1 MAPTPSLPEPLVFNS
16 ECFIFLEQG
25 LAGTIPLNR
34 SCWLRLLL
42 QEPRCSLV
50 TGLNR
55 KPQCGLRL
63 DLASSCESIRG
74 AVPFFPTESFRLSLK
89 AMIGLIND
97 LMQLS
102 LENPLLLIGAAFQ
115 LWMMVDALRRE
126 EWIWAACI
134 LFFSVFSA
142 VFYYFMV
149 YRAQASASGGMGL
162 RGFELPGA
170 ADRRRIKELES
181 RIHHLDKAR
190 DHLDLADL
198 YFSQGKLTKAE
209 ASYRRALERDPEDD
223 DTVSHLGQC
232 LLRQGKAAEAK
243 PLLEKIL
250 KSDPRHDF
258 GYTLMAL
265 AETQTALGEVDAA
278 LLNWKRVLENNS
290 YPRARVQ
297 YAELLASR
305 GMVDEAQ
312 AEIDEVLADQNH
324 SPAFEKSRNAVWIR
338 RARKLESR
346 L

>member
-1 MAPTPSLPEPLVFNS
+1 MF
-16 ECFIFLEQG
+16 
-25 LAGTIPLNR
+25 
-34 SCWLRLLL
+34 
-42 QEPRCSLV
+42 
-50 TGLNR
+50 
-55 KPQCGLRL
+55 
-63 DLASSCESIRG
+63 
-74 AVPFFPTESFRLSLK
+74 
-89 AMIGLIND
+89 GLIQD

-102 LENPLLLIGAAFQ
+102 LGNPLLLIGAAFQ
-115 LWMMVDALRRE
+115 LWMLVDALRRE

-134 LFFSVFSA
+134 FFFSVFSA

-149 YRAQASASGGMGL
+149 YRQQGAASGGFGL

-190 DHLDLADL
+190 DHSDLADL

-209 ASYRRALERDPEDD
+209 TSYRRALERDPEDD
-223 DTVSHLGQC
+223 DTLSHLGQC

-243 PLLEKIL
+243 PLLEKVL
-250 KSDPRHDF
+250 AADPRHDF

-265 AETQTALGEVDAA
+265 AEAQTALGEVDAA

-305 GMVDEAQ
+305 GMVDQAQ

-324 SPAFEKSRNAVWIR
+324 SPAFEKNRNAVWIR
-338 RARKLESR
+338 RAKKLESR

>member
-1 MAPTPSLPEPLVFNS
+1 MDYGRGEP
-16 ECFIFLEQG
+16 
-25 LAGTIPLNR
+25 
-34 SCWLRLLL
+34 
-42 QEPRCSLV
+42 
-50 TGLNR
+50 
-55 KPQCGLRL
+55 
-63 DLASSCESIRG
+63 
-74 AVPFFPTESFRLSLK
+74 AVPSFPIASFRFRLTGML
-89 AMIGLIND
+89 GLIQD

-102 LENPLLLIGAAFQ
+102 LGNPLLLIGAAFQ

-142 VFYYFMV
+142 LFYYFMV
-149 YRAQASASGGMGL
+149 YRQQGGAAGGFGL

-190 DHLDLADL
+190 DHSDLGDV
-198 YFSQGKLTKAE
+198 YFSGGKLAKAE

-243 PLLEKIL
+243 PLLEKVL
-250 KSDPRHDF
+250 TVDPRHDF

-265 AETQTALGEVDAA
+265 AEAQTALGEVDAA

-305 GMVDEAQ
+305 GMVDQAQ

-324 SPAFEKSRNAVWIR
+324 SPAFEKNRNAVWIR
-338 RARKLESR
+338 RAKKLENR

>member
-1 MAPTPSLPEPLVFNS
+1 MDYGRGEP
-16 ECFIFLEQG
+16 
-25 LAGTIPLNR
+25 
-34 SCWLRLLL
+34 
-42 QEPRCSLV
+42 
-50 TGLNR
+50 
-55 KPQCGLRL
+55 
-63 DLASSCESIRG
+63 
-74 AVPFFPTESFRLSLK
+74 AVPSFPIASFRFRLTGML
-89 AMIGLIND
+89 GLIQD

-102 LENPLLLIGAAFQ
+102 LGNPLLLIGAAFQ

-134 LFFSVFSA
+134 LFFIFSA

-149 YRAQASASGGMGL
+149 YRQQGGAAGGFGL

-190 DHLDLADL
+190 DHSDLGDV
-198 YFSQGKLTKAE
+198 YFSGGKLAKAE

-243 PLLEKIL
+243 PLLEKVL
-250 KSDPRHDF
+250 AGDPRHDF

-265 AETQTALGEVDAA
+265 AEAQTALGEVDAA

-305 GMVDEAQ
+305 GMVDQAQ

-324 SPAFEKSRNAVWIR
+324 SPAFEKNRNAVWIR
-338 RARKLESR
+338 RAKKLESR

>member
-1 MAPTPSLPEPLVFNS
+1 ML
-16 ECFIFLEQG
+16 
-25 LAGTIPLNR
+25 
-34 SCWLRLLL
+34 
-42 QEPRCSLV
+42 
-50 TGLNR
+50 
-55 KPQCGLRL
+55 
-63 DLASSCESIRG
+63 
-74 AVPFFPTESFRLSLK
+74 
-89 AMIGLIND
+89 GLIHD

-102 LENPLLLIGAAFQ
+102 LGNPLLLIGAAFQ
-115 LWMMVDALRRE
+115 IWMLVDAVRRE

-149 YRAQASASGGMGL
+149 YRMHGPSAGGLGL

-170 ADRRRIKELES
+170 ADRRRIKELEA

-190 DHLDLADL
+190 DHSDLADL
-198 YFSQGKLTKAE
+198 YFSQGKLAKAE
-209 ASYRRALERDPEDD
+209 ASYRRALERDADDD
-223 DTVSHLGQC
+223 DTLSHLGQC
-232 LLRQGKAAEAK
+232 LLRQGRAAEAK
-243 PLLEKIL
+243 PLLEKVL
-250 KSDPRHDF
+250 SADTRHDF

-265 AETQTALGEVDAA
+265 AEAQTALGEVDAA
-278 LLNWKRVLENNS
+278 LLNWKRVLEHNS

-305 GMVDEAQ
+305 GLVDEAQ

-324 SPAFEKSRNAVWIR
+324 SLAFEKKRNAVWIR

>member
-1 MAPTPSLPEPLVFNS
+1 MDYGEGEP
-16 ECFIFLEQG
+16 
-25 LAGTIPLNR
+25 
-34 SCWLRLLL
+34 
-42 QEPRCSLV
+42 
-50 TGLNR
+50 
-55 KPQCGLRL
+55 
-63 DLASSCESIRG
+63 
-74 AVPFFPTESFRLSLK
+74 AVPYFPTESLRLRIGGML
-89 AMIGLIND
+89 GLIHD

-149 YRAQASASGGMGL
+149 YRTQASASGGMGL

-170 ADRRRIKELES
+170 SDRRRIKELES

-190 DHLDLADL
+190 DHSDLADL

-223 DTVSHLGQC
+223 DTISHLGQC

>member
-1 MAPTPSLPEPLVFNS
+1 
-16 ECFIFLEQG
+16 
-25 LAGTIPLNR
+25 
-34 SCWLRLLL
+34 
-42 QEPRCSLV
+42 
-50 TGLNR
+50 
-55 KPQCGLRL
+55 
-63 DLASSCESIRG
+63 
-74 AVPFFPTESFRLSLK
+74 
-89 AMIGLIND
+89 MIGLIHN

-102 LENPLLLIGAAFQ
+102 LGNPLILLLVGFQ
-115 LWMMVDALRRE
+115 IWMLVDAIRRE

-149 YRAQASASGGMGL
+149 YRQQGAAGGGGGL

-170 ADRRRIKELES
+170 ADRRRIKELEG

-190 DHLDLADL
+190 DHSDLGDV
-198 YFSQGKLTKAE
+198 YFAQGKLAKAE
-209 ASYRRALERDPEDD
+209 VCYRKALERDPQDD
-223 DTVSHLGQC
+223 DTLSHLGQC

-243 PLLEKIL
+243 PLLEKVL
-250 KSDPRHDF
+250 AADPRHDF

-278 LLNWKRVLENNS
+278 LLNWKRVLEHNS

-305 GMVDEAQ
+305 GRVDEAQ